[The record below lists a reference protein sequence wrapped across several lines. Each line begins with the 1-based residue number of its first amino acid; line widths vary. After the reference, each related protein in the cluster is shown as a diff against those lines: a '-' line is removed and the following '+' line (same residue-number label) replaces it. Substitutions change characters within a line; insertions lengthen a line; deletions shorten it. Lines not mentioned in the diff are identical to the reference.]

1 MPDKHAILSASSAH
15 RWLACPPSAKLNA
28 AVSDIGSEYAAQGT
42 DAHSLCEFK
51 VLKYLG
57 KDVKDPTADLT
68 YFDEEM
74 AECTDSYLQYVTEQV
89 EKAKERCKDPIVLV
103 EQRLDFS
110 KWVPQGFGT
119 GDCVIVSDEVLTVI
133 DFKYGLGV
141 LVQAENNPQMMCYAL
156 GALELFDSLY
166 DIKSIEMTI
175 FQPRRDNISTY
186 EISKYELLEWAQT
199 VLSPTAQ
206 LAEKGEGDFKAGEH
220 CQFCKVK
227 ATCRKRAEYNLELAK
242 YDFEMP
248 ANLDNTEISAILS
261 KADELISWAS
271 DVKEYALQQ
280 ALNGEEFDGFK
291 VVEGRSTRKYTDETA
306 VADAVTQA
314 GFDPYEHKV
323 LGITAMTKLLGKTKF
338 EKLLGGFIEKPK
350 GKPTLV
356 PATDK
361 RKPINKAA
369 DAADEF
375 KEGN

>member
-28 AVSDIGSEYAAQGT
+28 AASDIGSEYAAQGT